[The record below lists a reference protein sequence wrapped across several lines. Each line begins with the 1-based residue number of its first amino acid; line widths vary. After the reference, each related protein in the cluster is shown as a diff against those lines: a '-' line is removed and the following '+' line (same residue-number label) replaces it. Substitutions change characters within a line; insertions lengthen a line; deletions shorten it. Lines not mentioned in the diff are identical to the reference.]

1 MKTIPVILCFLVLS
15 ICPIWGDGYADYVN
29 PFIGTGAVHNSL
41 SGNCYPGATVPF
53 GMIQLSPD
61 TRDVPNW
68 DCAPGY
74 DYNDKF
80 IYGFSHT
87 RLSGTGVSD
96 LIDLMLM
103 PTTQEGT
110 DQPVSP
116 FSHEQEEAY
125 PGYYRVKLLDSD
137 IDVQLSATTRTGIHR
152 YIYPVSARR
161 RVYLDLD
168 HSAKK
173 GDWGRRVIQSQ
184 LRLVNPTTLEGFR
197 IITGWAKLRKVY
209 FHIQFSHPI
218 IAHHWIADNRRDTTS
233 AVVHGENIKAF
244 LDFGH
249 DAELM
254 VKVALSPV
262 SIENARLNMQAEAT
276 SWQFDDYTSQA
287 EDRWN
292 EMLGRIEADGTDE
305 QKTLFYTALYHTLVQ
320 PNTMSDV
327 NGEYRAPDYTIHR
340 MPKGETYYSTFS
352 LWDTY
357 RAAHPLYNLVYPDY
371 NQQFIHSMMRHYNV
385 YGYLP
390 IWQLW
395 GQENYCMIGNHSIP
409 VIADAI
415 LNGGMEGQEDALLD
429 AMVTSMTTNHVNAPF
444 DIWEKYEYIPEDLQS
459 QSVSITLETCFND
472 WCVAQVAKKLGRED
486 IYKRFSR
493 RAAFYRHLFNPS
505 TGFFQAKD
513 SRGQWL
519 EDFDPLQYGANGGNP
534 FTEGNAWQYLWYVP
548 HNMTDLVN
556 LIGGKKAFSEK
567 LDMFFSLDTQ
577 SGEKNSNASGFI
589 GQYIHGNEP
598 DHHVP
603 YLYNFVGKPWKTQN
617 MVHQIKSCFYTT
629 ESNGYAGN
637 DDCGEMSAWFIF
649 SSMGFYPVCPAS
661 GRFELGSPLL
671 RSAKIHLPNGRVF
684 RMDAA
689 RQGAN
694 DIYVRDVSLG
704 GSKLKA
710 HHITYQDIVSGRPL
724 QFRMSSVACR

>member
-1 MKTIPVILCFLVLS
+1 MKTISVLFCFLVLTF
-15 ICPIWGDGYADYVN
+15 CPAFGSGYADYVD
-29 PFIGTGAVHNSL
+29 PFIGTGAVRNSL

-61 TRDVPNW
+61 TRDIPNW

-74 DYNDKF
+74 DYNDKT

-96 LIDLMLM
+96 LIDLLLM
-103 PTTQEGT
+103 PTTGEGSE
-110 DQPVSP
+110 QPVSS
-116 FSHEQEEAY
+116 FSHEQEEAH
-125 PGYYRVKLLDSD
+125 PGYYRVKLLDSG

-152 YIYPVSARR
+152 YTFPSSTRR

-173 GDWGRRVIQSQ
+173 GDWGRRVIQAQ

-197 IITGWAKLRKVY
+197 VITGWAKLRKVY
-209 FHIQFSHPI
+209 FHIRFSHPVI
-218 IAHHWIADNRRDTTS
+218 SHQWLADNRRDTTS
-233 AVVHGENIKAF
+233 LVVHGENIKAF

-249 DAELM
+249 DADLM

-287 EDRWN
+287 ENRWN
-292 EMLGRIEADGTDE
+292 EMLGRIEADGTNE

-327 NGEYRAPDYTIHR
+327 NGEYMAPDYTIHR

-357 RAAHPLYNLVYPDY
+357 RAAHPLYNLIYPDY
-371 NQQFIHSMMRHYNV
+371 NQQFIHSMMRHYQV

-395 GQENYCMIGNHSIP
+395 GQENYCMIGNHAIP

-429 AMVTSMTTNHVNAPF
+429 AMVTSMTTSHLNAPF
-444 DIWEKYEYIPEDLQS
+444 DIWEKYEYMPEDLQS
-459 QSVSITLETCFND
+459 QSVSLTLETCFDD

-486 IYKRFSR
+486 LFKRFSH
-493 RAAFYRHLFNPS
+493 RATFYRHLFNPS

-548 HNMTDLVN
+548 HDMTDLMN
-556 LIGGKKAFSEK
+556 LLGGKKAFGEK
-567 LDMFFSLDTQ
+567 LDTFFTLDTQ

-603 YLYNFVGKPWKTQN
+603 YLYNFAGQPWKTQS
-617 MVHQIKSCFYTT
+617 MVHQIMSSFYTT

-689 RQGAN
+689 RRNAN
-694 DIYVRDVSLG
+694 DIYVRDVRLEG
-704 GSKLKA
+704 RKLND
-710 HHITYQDIVSGRPL
+710 HHITYQDIVSGHSL
-724 QFRMSSVACR
+724 QFRMSSKARR